1 MTALGIALT
10 VSIAVLIMA
19 LLAGL
24 DQAFVSSGDPRNVLV
39 LRQGADSEMM
49 SFVNHEQANTLNALA
64 GVVRNGRNEPVVS
77 GETCV
82 VISLPRRDGSGEV
95 NVTVR
100 GTTVIGIEMRPKIR
114 LVEGRWFT
122 PGRREV
128 AVSTSVNR
136 RFAHAN
142 VGDVI
147 QFGKGT
153 WAVVGMFDGGGT
165 AHQSEIW
172 GDTNQMGADFDR
184 PGYSSVLLRVQDTA
198 TADAL
203 VRRVTDDQRLQ
214 LQGMIETAYWEQQTR
229 SGLTIKFVGMIVA
242 IIMAVGS
249 CFAAMNTMYA
259 AVAYRAKEI
268 ATLRTLGFSRLSI
281 LGSFV
286 IESALLAILGG
297 VAGIVFMLPFSGL
310 TTGTNN
316 MFSFSE
322 IVFAMRITPA
332 VAARAM
338 AFAVIMGVLGGFAP
352 AWHAARQRLIV
363 ALRD

>member
-24 DQAFVSSGDPRNVLV
+24 EQAFVASGDPRNVLV

-49 SFVNHEQANTLNALA
+49 SFVNHEQTNVLKALA
-64 GVVRNGRNEPVVS
+64 GVARNVGNEPITS
-77 GETCV
+77 GETSV

-100 GTTVIGIEMRPKIR
+100 GTSMIGIEMRPKIR

-136 RFAHAN
+136 RFANTN

-147 QFGKGT
+147 QFGKGS
-153 WAVVGMFDGGGT
+153 WSVVGMFDAGGT

-184 PGYSSVLLRVQDTA
+184 PGYSSVLLRAQDDA
-198 TADAL
+198 AADAL

-229 SGLTIKFVGMIVA
+229 SGLTIRFVGMIVA

-259 AVAYRAKEI
+259 AVAYRSKEI
-268 ATLRTLGFSRLSI
+268 AMLRTLGFSRLSI

-286 IESALLAILGG
+286 MESSLLAVLGG
-297 VAGIVFMLPFSGL
+297 IAGIVFMLPFSGL

-322 IVFAMRITPA
+322 IVFAMRITPV

-338 AFAVIMGVLGGFAP
+338 AFAVIMGLIGGLAP

>member
-1 MTALGIALT
+1 
-10 VSIAVLIMA
+10 
-19 LLAGL
+19 
-24 DQAFVSSGDPRNVLV
+24 
-39 LRQGADSEMM
+39 
-49 SFVNHEQANTLNALA
+49 
-64 GVVRNGRNEPVVS
+64 VVRNSRSESIVS

-82 VISLPRRDGSGEV
+82 VIALPRRDRSAEV

-100 GTTVIGIEMRPKIR
+100 GTTVIGIEMRPKIK

-128 AVSTSVNR
+128 AVSTSVNQ
-136 RFAHAN
+136 RFANAN
-142 VGDVI
+142 VGDLM

-153 WAVVGMFDGGGT
+153 WTVVGMFDAGGT

-184 PGYSSVLLRVQDTA
+184 PGYSAVLLRAQDDA
-198 TADAL
+198 AADAL
-203 VRRVTDDQRLQ
+203 VRRVTDDQRLK

-229 SGLTIKFVGMIVA
+229 SGMTIKFVGMIVA
-242 IIMAVGS
+242 VIMAIGS

-259 AVAYRAKEI
+259 SVAYRTKEI
-268 ATLRTLGFSRLSI
+268 AMLRTLGFSRLSI
-281 LGSFV
+281 LGSFL

-297 VAGIVFMLPFSGL
+297 IAGIIFMLPFNGL

-322 IVFAMRITPA
+322 IVFAMRITLP
-332 VAARAM
+332 VVVRAM
-338 AFAVIMGVLGGFAP
+338 AFAVIMGVLGGLAP
-352 AWHAARQRLIV
+352 AWHAARQRLVV